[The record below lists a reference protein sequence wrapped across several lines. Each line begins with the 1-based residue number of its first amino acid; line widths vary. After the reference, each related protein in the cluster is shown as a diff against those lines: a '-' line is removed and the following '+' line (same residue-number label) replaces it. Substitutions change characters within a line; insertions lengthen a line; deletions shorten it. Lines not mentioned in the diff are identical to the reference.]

1 MEGKTIMQSFLQ
13 DLRFGL
19 RMLAR
24 NPVFTLIAVV
34 TLALGIG
41 ANTAIFS
48 VVDAVLLRPLP
59 YPDANRLVFLWS
71 TMNGQGVPQS
81 GSALPDYRGWRDQN
95 RVFDGLAGFYYGDFN
110 LSSNGS
116 APERIQGAYITANFF
131 QVLKISPELGRL
143 FASEEEEFGKHR
155 VVLLSHGLWQRC
167 FAGERDLV
175 GREIKL
181 AGESFTVAGVM
192 PKGLPFFDNL
202 PEVELWTPIAF
213 APDDNMATRNNHFI
227 NLVGRLKPGV
237 TPEQAQADVST
248 IARGMEEQAP
258 ANKGL
263 GALVVPMHEQITG
276 DSRKAL
282 LVLLGAVAFVLLVA
296 CVNVA
301 NLLLAR
307 ALAREKE
314 LAIRASLGAS
324 RARIVRQ
331 VIIECL
337 PLGLIGGLLGALLA
351 VWGIDLLS
359 SLLPASLPRGNAV
372 NVSGRVLIFTF
383 ALALLTILIFGLLPA
398 LQAARS
404 DVRESLNEGG
414 RSGMGSRKQGRL
426 RRLLVIA
433 EVALALVLLVGSGLM
448 VRSFIKLRQVDVGF
462 TAHNVLTMRVPL
474 PDAKYPIP
482 QTITDPRDPAGL
494 AFSEKLLA
502 RVEALPGVQSATAA
516 TILPLGAG
524 DGWGKF
530 LSIEGRAAPASIDQV
545 PLVRFVLVSQD
556 YFRTFGVFLRNDPSF
571 TAQDKSNSQPV
582 AIINETLAR
591 RFFPNEDPVGK
602 TIWMGPPEH
611 LLPPEAQTPE
621 NRSPRR
627 TIVGVVSDVKGGS
640 LNQPTTSQVYAPL
653 SQYRREGWNN
663 GLMLAVQ
670 TSTPPETLTSAI
682 REQVRA
688 LDADQP
694 ITSVRTMDELLNR
707 TWSAA
712 KFSLL
717 LFGLFAGVALVL
729 AAIGI
734 YGVMATAV
742 TQRTHEFG
750 LRMALGAQ
758 KRDVLRLVIGQGMM
772 LVLIGVA
779 AGLAS
784 ALALTRLMSTL
795 LFGVSPTDPMTL
807 AVITVLLAVV
817 ALLACY
823 LPARR
828 ATKVDPMVALRYE

>member
-1 MEGKTIMQSFLQ
+1 MNSLLQ

-19 RMLAR
+19 RMLIK
-24 NPVFTLIAVV
+24 NPIFTLVAVV

-59 YPDANRLVFLWS
+59 YPEANRLVFLWS
-71 TMNGQGVPQS
+71 TMNSQGVPTS
-81 GSALPDYRGWRDQN
+81 GSSLPDYYAWRDQN
-95 RVFDGLAGFYYGDFN
+95 RVFDGLAGFYNGDVN
-110 LSSNGS
+110 LSSSGS
-116 APERIQGAYITANFF
+116 APELIQGAYITSNFF
-131 QVLKISPELGRL
+131 QVLKVPPASGRL
-143 FASEEEEFGKHR
+143 FASEEEQFGRHR
-155 VVLLSHGLWQRC
+155 VVLLSYGLWQRR
-167 FAGERDLV
+167 FAGQPAIV
-175 GREIKL
+175 GQEIRL
-181 AGESFTVAGVM
+181 GGEAYTVAGVM
-192 PKGLPFFDNL
+192 PRGLPFFDNL
-202 PEVELWTPIAF
+202 PEVELWMPISF
-213 APDDNMATRNNHFI
+213 APTDNMATRNNHFV

-237 TPEQAQADVST
+237 SAEQAQSDVST
-248 IARGMEEQAP
+248 IAKSMEAEYSG
-258 ANKGL
+258 NKGL
-263 GALVVPMHEQITG
+263 GALIVPMQEQLAG

-282 LVLLGAVAFVLLVA
+282 LVLLGAVGFVLLVA

-307 ALAREKE
+307 ASARAKE

-324 RARIVRQ
+324 RVRIMRQ

-337 PLGLIGGLLGALLA
+337 PLGLIGGVLGALLA
-351 VWGIDLLS
+351 IWGIDLLS
-359 SLLPASLPRGNAV
+359 SLLPASLPRGNAITV
-372 NVSGRVLIFTF
+372 NSRVLIFTF

-398 LQAARS
+398 LQAARA

-414 RSGMGSRKQGRL
+414 RSGIGSRTQGRL

-448 VRSFIKLRQVDVGF
+448 VRSFINLRQVDVGF

-474 PDAKYPIP
+474 PQAKYPTP
-482 QTITDPRDPAGL
+482 LTATDPRDPAGL
-494 AFSEKLLA
+494 AFYDQLLT
-502 RVEALPGVQSATAA
+502 RVGNLPGVQSATAA

-530 LSIEGRAAPASIDQV
+530 LSIEGRTETSIDKV
-545 PLVRFVLVSQD
+545 PLVRFALVSPD
-556 YFRTFGVFLRNDPSF
+556 YFRTFAVAVRRGRSF
-571 TAQDKSNSQPV
+571 SADDKSNSQLV
-582 AIINETLAR
+582 AIVNETLVR
-591 RFFPNEDPVGK
+591 RFFPNENPIGK
-602 TIWMGPPEH
+602 TIWMGPPES
-611 LLPPEAQTPE
+611 LLPPEDQTPD
-621 NRSPRR
+621 NRANRR

-640 LNQPTTSQVYAPL
+640 LNRPTTAQVYAPL
-653 SQYRREGWNN
+653 TQYRREGWSNS
-663 GLMLAVQ
+663 LMLAVQ
-670 TSTPPETLTSAI
+670 TSTKPEALISAI
-682 REQVRA
+682 REQVRG
-688 LDADQP
+688 LDPEQP
-694 ITSVRTMDELLNR
+694 VTSVRTMDQLLSR
-707 TWSAA
+707 TLSEA

-717 LFGLFAGVALVL
+717 LFGLFAALALVL

-742 TQRTHEFG
+742 TQRTHEIG

-772 LVLIGVA
+772 LVLIGIA

-784 ALALTRLMSTL
+784 AMALTRLMSTL
-795 LFGVSPTDPMTL
+795 LFGVSATDPVTL
-807 AVITVLLAVV
+807 ALITLLLASV

>member
-1 MEGKTIMQSFLQ
+1 MNSMLQ

-19 RMLAR
+19 RMLIK

-59 YPDANRLVFLWS
+59 YPEANRLVFLWS
-71 TMNGQGVPQS
+71 TMNSQGVPFA
-81 GSALPDYRGWRDQN
+81 GSALPDYYAWRDQN
-95 RVFDGLAGFYYGDFN
+95 RVFDGLAGFYNGDFN
-110 LSSNGS
+110 LSSPGS
-116 APERIQGAYITANFF
+116 PPELIQGAYITANLF
-131 QVLKISPELGRL
+131 QVLKISPSLGRL
-143 FASEEEEFGKHR
+143 FASDEEQFGRHR
-155 VVLLSHGLWQRC
+155 VVLLSYGLWQRR
-167 FAGERDLV
+167 FAGERDIV
-175 GREIKL
+175 GRAIKL
-181 AGESFTVAGVM
+181 GGEDYTVAGVM
-192 PKGLPFFDNL
+192 PRGLPFFDNL
-202 PEVELWTPIAF
+202 PEVELWTPISF
-213 APDDNMATRNNHFI
+213 APNDNMATRNNHFV

-237 TPEQAQADVST
+237 TSAQAQLDVGA
-248 IARGMEEQAP
+248 IAKSMEDQYP
-258 ANKGL
+258 GNKGL
-263 GALVVPMHEQITG
+263 GALIVPMQEQLAG

-282 LVLLGAVAFVLLVA
+282 LVLLGAVGFVLLVA

-307 ALAREKE
+307 ASARAKE

-324 RARIVRQ
+324 RGRIMRQ

-337 PLGLIGGLLGALLA
+337 PLGLLGGVFGALLA
-351 VWGIDLLS
+351 IWGIDLLS
-359 SLLPASLPRGNAV
+359 SLLPASLPRGNAIAV
-372 NVSGRVLIFTF
+372 NSRVLIFTF

-398 LQAARS
+398 LQAARA

-414 RSGMGSRKQGRL
+414 RGGIGSRRQGRV

-474 PDAKYPIP
+474 PPAKYPIP
-482 QTITDPRDPAGL
+482 LTATDPRDPAGL
-494 AFSEKLLA
+494 AFYEQLLT
-502 RVEALPGVQSATAA
+502 RVRGLPGVQGATAA

-530 LSIEGRAAPASIDQV
+530 LSIEGRTETSIDKV
-545 PLVRFVLVSQD
+545 PLVRFALVSPD
-556 YFRTFGVFLRNDPSF
+556 YFRTFGIAVRQGRSF
-571 TAQDKSNSQPV
+571 ATDDTSNSQLV
-582 AIINETLAR
+582 AVINETLAR
-591 RFFPNEDPVGK
+591 RFFPNENAIGK
-602 TIWMGPPEH
+602 TIWMGPPEN
-611 LLPPEAQTPE
+611 LLPPEDQTPD
-621 NRSPRR
+621 NRANRR

-640 LNQPTTSQVYAPL
+640 LNRPTSAQVYAPL
-653 SQYRREGWNN
+653 TQYRREGWSN

-670 TSTPPETLTSAI
+670 TSTTPEALTSAI
-682 REQVRA
+682 REQVRG
-688 LDADQP
+688 LDPDQP
-694 ITSVRTMDELLNR
+694 VTSVRTMDELLSR
-707 TWSAA
+707 TLSEA
-712 KFSLL
+712 KFGLL
-717 LFGLFAGVALVL
+717 LFGLFAAIALVL

-742 TQRTHEFG
+742 TQRTHEIG
-750 LRMALGAQ
+750 LRLALGAQ
-758 KRDVLRLVIGQGMM
+758 KRDVLRLVIGEGMM

-784 ALALTRLMSTL
+784 AVALTRLMSTL
-795 LFGVSPTDPMTL
+795 LFGVSATDPMTL
-807 AVITVLLAVV
+807 ALITLLLAAV

-828 ATKVDPMVALRYE
+828 AVKVDPMVALRYE